1 MLHEHVY
8 NLTRH
13 QFVCPTCRQRP
24 EATAAWTRWNT
35 KDDAI
40 ILKVPT
46 SGTYTCVGC
55 PLNATCMRG
64 ERLLHY
70 GGH

>member
-1 MLHEHVY
+1 MLKEHVY

-24 EATAAWTRWNT
+24 EATAAWTRWNMQ
-35 KDDAI
+35 DDRIVLA
-40 ILKVPT
+40 VP
-46 SGTYTCVGC
+46 SKGTYTCVGC
-55 PLNATCMRG
+55 PLNATCARG

-70 GGH
+70 GGQ